1 MRASVAVGHL
11 HDPFGRR
18 TVIISS
24 IKRIAFK
31 CANLET
37 SMQDPRMKNS
47 FAPNED
53 FAPDPLEQ
61 GLLSP
66 PGRKPPTAVGSGTLP
81 PERPDRRDEYGPIA
95 SMLARRRRMLGLTFV
110 GPIAL
115 GLPVGLVL
123 GWAGDIELIGLT
135 LAALAAAAAVHR
147 IGLRVAHYRERE
159 SKKSRTSIASRAA

>member
-1 MRASVAVGHL
+1 
-11 HDPFGRR
+11 
-18 TVIISS
+18 
-24 IKRIAFK
+24 
-31 CANLET
+31 
-37 SMQDPRMKNS
+37 MKNS

-81 PERPDRRDEYGPIA
+81 PERPDRRGDYALIA
-95 SMLARRRRMLGLTFV
+95 SKLARRRRILGLIFI

-123 GWAGDIELIGLT
+123 GWAGDLELIGLT

-147 IGLRVAHYRERE
+147 IGMSVAHNREGK
-159 SKKSRTSIASRAA
+159 SKESRTSISSRAA